1 VVYRKDSEMMKSK
14 KTGHCDGTLNDQ
26 KAAARGRPRDESATP
41 QILKAALTLVLRDGF
56 RAVSVDAIAAEAG
69 VGKTTIYRRWP
80 NKAAVVM
87 DAFLADI
94 GPQIP
99 YPAAENA
106 REQIRLQMR
115 FLARLFN
122 GRAGKLLRILLGEIQ
137 FDPELEVAFRER
149 WVIPRRATARKMIVA
164 GIRSGELAPYTDPD
178 ALMDAL
184 YAPIYY
190 TLLIG
195 NATLDDAFADA
206 RWATLF
212 GER

>member
-1 VVYRKDSEMMKSK
+1 MMKSQ
-14 KTGHCDGTLNDQ
+14 KTGHFDGTLNDE
-26 KAAARGRPRDESATP
+26 KPVARGRPRDESATP

-56 RAVSVDAIAAEAG
+56 RAVSMDAIAAEAG

-115 FLARLFN
+115 SLAHLFN
-122 GRAGKLLRILLGEIQ
+122 GRAGKLLRVLLGEIQ

-149 WVIPRRATARKMIVA
+149 WVIPRRATAREMLVA

-184 YAPIYY
+184 YAGIYY

>member
-1 VVYRKDSEMMKSK
+1 MYRIYPEM
-14 KTGHCDGTLNDQ
+14 TGSQQTKRKGDAPADR
-26 KAAARGRPRDESATP
+26 KAATRGRPRKANATP

-56 RAVSVDAIAAEAG
+56 REVSMDAIAAEAG

-94 GPQIP
+94 GPRIP

-106 REQIRLQMR
+106 RERIRLQMR
-115 FLARLFN
+115 ALARAFS

-137 FDPELEVAFRER
+137 FDPELAVAFRER
-149 WVIPRRATARKMIVA
+149 WVVPRRAAAREMLLS

-184 YAPIYY
+184 YAGIYY

-195 NATLDDAFADA
+195 NASLDEAFADA

-212 GER
+212 GHR

>member
-1 VVYRKDSEMMKSK
+1 MTKSK
-14 KTGHCDGTLNDQ
+14 NALVDDEALAH
-26 KAAARGRPRDESATP
+26 KAAVRGRPRDEGATP
-41 QILKAALTLVLRDGF
+41 QILKAALTLVLREGF
-56 RAVSVDAIAAEAG
+56 RAVSMDAIATEAG

-94 GPQIP
+94 GPRIP
-99 YPAAENA
+99 YPAADNA

-115 FLARLFN
+115 ALAHAFS

-149 WVIPRRATARKMIVA
+149 WVIPRRAAAREMLVA

-184 YAPIYY
+184 YAGIYY

-195 NATLDDAFADA
+195 NAKLDDSFADA

-212 GER
+212 GHR

>member
-1 VVYRKDSEMMKSK
+1 MVYRKDSEMMKSK
-14 KTGHCDGTLNDQ
+14 KTGPYDGTLNDE
-26 KAAARGRPRDESATP
+26 KPVARGRPRDESATP

-56 RAVSVDAIAAEAG
+56 RAVSMAAIAAEAG

-87 DAFLADI
+87 DAFLAEI

-99 YPAAENA
+99 YPAAENV

-115 FLARLFN
+115 SLARLFN
-122 GRAGKLLRILLGEIQ
+122 GRVGKLLRILLGEIQ

-149 WVIPRRATARKMIVA
+149 WVIPRRAKARKMLVA

-212 GER
+212 RER

>member
-1 VVYRKDSEMMKSK
+1 MTKSK
-14 KTGHCDGTLNDQ
+14 DLLRGETLEHEP
-26 KAAARGRPRDESATP
+26 AVRGRPRDESATP
-41 QILKAALTLVLRDGF
+41 LILKAALTLVLRDGF
-56 RAVSVDAIAAEAG
+56 RGVSMDAIAAAAG

-94 GPQIP
+94 GPRIP

-115 FLARLFN
+115 SLARAFN
-122 GRAGKLLRILLGEIQ
+122 GRAGKLLRVLLGEIQ

-149 WVIPRRATARKMIVA
+149 WVIPRRAAAREMLLE

-184 YAPIYY
+184 YASIYY

-195 NATLDDAFADA
+195 NTTLNDAFVDA

-212 GER
+212 GQQSRSP